1 MSFPQLLLIWAEGI
15 EFILFPKLQL
25 HMFGETDAKKTST
38 NNIVGSVQSQEGDVD
53 QSTEICV
60 AYLKDYCFDD
70 KIDKKEVFNP

>member
-1 MSFPQLLLIWAEGI
+1 
-15 EFILFPKLQL
+15 
-25 HMFGETDAKKTST
+25 MFGETDAKKTST
-38 NNIVGSVQSQEGDVD
+38 NNIVGSLQFQEGDVD